1 MIPFL
6 KADTPPTPQA
16 TPNAI
21 AELIEALKIWK
32 LANAVSPTSE
42 QEVPLLTKFNKLEKF
57 KAQYRQQHRSAMN
70 QLKQLQATEIDSES
84 KIDELQTALAR
95 YREVEDQFIF
105 QRKKIME
112 ELSQILT
119 VEQQAQFAVFSYS
132 YRQELKK
139 TLQTLIALQELGD
152 KGKVKDVLVK
162 KSGGR

>member
-6 KADTPPTPQA
+6 KADTPPTPQT

-57 KAQYRQQHRSAMN
+57 KAQYRQQHRSAMS

-95 YREVEDQFIF
+95 EVEDQFIF

-112 ELSQILT
+112 ELSQILI